1 MARGRTIGFHMTEEH
16 RVKIKNSNILNALI
30 EHVEGRRDMSSTQV
44 TAGLGLLAK
53 VMPNLSENKS
63 TIQHLAARDISDN
76 ELADIAAGS
85 SEGTAEPPLDPS
97 QLN

>member
-1 MARGRTIGFHMTEEH
+1 MARGRTPGFQMGEEH
-16 RVKIKNSNILNALI
+16 RLKIKNSNILNVLI
-30 EHVEGRRDMSSTQV
+30 QHVEGKRDMSSTQV

-63 TIQHLAARDISDN
+63 TVQHLVARELSDN
-76 ELADIAAGS
+76 ELADIAVGS
-85 SEGTAEPPLDPS
+85 SEGTAEPPVDPS